1 MACGKRDAQPGCITR
16 HGGIADGRNHQVLL
30 LQFCRR
36 RERAPRSV
44 RLRVPLFPAGISR
57 WLKTRQVC
65 PLDNRDW
72 EFGKYGR

>member
-1 MACGKRDAQPGCITR
+1 VSPTPLRARAYKACARAFAYATPPL
-16 HGGIADGRNHQVLL
+16 HW
-30 LQFCRR
+30 RR
-36 RERAPRSV
+36 
-44 RLRVPLFPAGISR
+44 AGISR